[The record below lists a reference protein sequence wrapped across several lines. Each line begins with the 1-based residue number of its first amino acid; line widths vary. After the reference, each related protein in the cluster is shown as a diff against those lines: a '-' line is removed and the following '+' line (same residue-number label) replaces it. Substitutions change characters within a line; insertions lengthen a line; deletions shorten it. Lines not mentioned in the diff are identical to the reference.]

1 MNHKISTELRNVRTM
16 SILRSTLYLLSILLI
31 ASVAVGQIDANNN
44 KIEDSLESG
53 ITTTADTNVDVIVL
67 YNQTRDAPPAGSK
80 VKYNYSIINA
90 TALSIPR
97 SRLHELTD
105 DPHVEMVYQDR
116 IVHAYLD
123 SSVPVISADLAR
135 TTCNLTG
142 SNITIAILDTGI
154 DDTHESLDDLDDDPA
169 TDDPKVIA
177 FRDFIGLKTEPYD
190 DNGHGT
196 HCAGIAAGTGGV
208 DNRYVGVAPGAN
220 LVGVK
225 VLDKNGKGSESN
237 ATAGIEWCIENKDTY
252 GIRIISISLGCDGN
266 NDGTTLLERAC
277 DAAVDSGIV
286 VCVAAGNKGGGSMT
300 VGNPACAKKVIT
312 VGSVDD
318 SMVIASNSLGGP
330 TADGRIK
337 PEVCAVGV
345 NVTSAAAGGGYETRY
360 GTSMAAPHVA
370 GVAALILEYN
380 PNLFPSKVRGILM
393 NTATDRGSP
402 GPDNSYG
409 WGVVNTTYAISAQE
423 HDISIAEIR
432 AQHHT
437 EPDRT
442 VAIDAIIRNTGLS
455 NESDVMISLML
466 NETVLNQTTIP
477 FIRRSQSVDVNFSWI
492 PNTTGLYNLSV
503 NVSPVN
509 GEILLYDNVCYTE
522 IDVSYSPNIR
532 IAPANYDF
540 TLSHGTSAM
549 VNLTISNTGTLPLI
563 LFRITELVNYT
574 IKPIP
579 YNWIDGVSEGT
590 DLKLDDDNI
599 SSQNL
604 PFAFNFYGRNYTSIN
619 ISSDGWASFTSDEKW
634 RDWMYNRGQ
643 RLPVDG
649 WENTIFPLGSDWDPG
664 AGGGVY
670 LKSYPQKY
678 VITWYQVP
686 HWSDGGST
694 GNNTFEMVLY
704 ETGEIGFNYMNIEN
718 PGAFT
723 VGINLGDGSHGIV
736 YEDEPQSMTS
746 LWFGPERWLSIGAK
760 NGTVAGGGELNIPI
774 VINTADLDRGRYRAD
789 ILIRSNDPDESSIT
803 IPVNL
808 SVQWSAADAAIALRF
823 AVRGEYEEFVDVNKD
838 GKITSLDALMILQA
852 AVGDVEL

>member
-1 MNHKISTELRNVRTM
+1 M

-31 ASVAVGQIDANNN
+31 ASVAVGQIDTNNN

-53 ITTTADTNVDVIVL
+53 ISMTADTTVDVIVL
-67 YNQTRDAPPAGSK
+67 YNQTQDALPAGSK

-97 SRLHELTD
+97 SRLRELAEE
-105 DPHVEMVYQDR
+105 PHVEMIYQDR

-123 SSVPVISADLAR
+123 SSVPVIHADLAR
-135 TTCNLTG
+135 TTYNLTG

-154 DDTHESLDDLDDDPA
+154 DDAHESLDDLDDDLE
-169 TDDPKVIA
+169 TYDPKVIA
-177 FRDFIGLKTEPYD
+177 FRDFVGSKPEPYD

-208 DNRYVGVAPGAN
+208 DSQYIGVAPGAN

-225 VLDKNGKGSESN
+225 VLDKNGLCSESRVIK
-237 ATAGIEWCIENKDTY
+237 GVEWCVENKDVY
-252 GIRIISISLGCDGN
+252 GIRVISISLGGDGN
-266 NDGTTLLERAC
+266 DDGTTLLERTC
-277 DAAVDSGIV
+277 DAAVDSGLV
-286 VCVAAGNKGGGSMT
+286 VCIAAGNEGDGAAT

-312 VGSVDD
+312 VGSVND
-318 SMVIASNSLGGP
+318 SMVIAPSSSRGP

-345 NVTSAAAGGGYETRY
+345 SVTSAAAVGGYETRY
-360 GTSMAAPHVA
+360 GTSMATPHVA
-370 GVAALILEYN
+370 GVAALILEHN
-380 PNLFPSKVRGILM
+380 PNLPSSKVRSILM
-393 NTATDRGSP
+393 NTATDRGST

-423 HDISIAEIR
+423 HDLSIAEIR
-432 AQHHT
+432 VPHYT
-437 EPDRT
+437 EPNRT
-442 VAIDAIIRNTGLS
+442 VAIAAIIRNTGLS
-455 NESDVMISLML
+455 NENDVMISLML
-466 NETVLNQTTIP
+466 NKTVLNQTTIP
-477 FIRRSQSVDVNFSWI
+477 FIRKSQSVDVNFLWI
-492 PNTTGLYNLSV
+492 ADTTGLYNLSV

-522 IDVSYSPNIR
+522 IDVSPNPDIDVE
-532 IAPANYDF
+532 PANYDF
-540 TLSHGTSAM
+540 VLRPGTSAM
-549 VNLTISNTGTLPLI
+549 VNLTIGNTGTLPLT

-579 YNWIDGVSEGT
+579 YNWIDGISEGT
-590 DLKLDDDNI
+590 DLKLDDDDI
-599 SSQNL
+599 TSQNL
-604 PFAFNFYGRNYTSIN
+604 PFAFKFYGRNYTSIN
-619 ISSDGWASFTSDEKW
+619 ISSDGWVSLTSDE
-634 RDWMYNRGQ
+634 WMWARTRM
-643 RLPVDG
+643 RLPRCG
-649 WENTIFPLGSDWDPG
+649 WENTIFPLGDDWDPG

-670 LKSYPQKY
+670 LKSCPQMC

-686 HWSDGGST
+686 HWRDGGST

-718 PGAFT
+718 LGAFT
-723 VGINLGDGSHGIV
+723 VGINLGDGLHGIV
-736 YEDEPQSMTS
+736 YEDEPQSRTS
-746 LWFGPERWLSIGAK
+746 LWFRPDRWLSIETK

-774 VINTADLDRGRYRAD
+774 AINTTDLDCGRYRAD
-789 ILIRSNDPDESSIT
+789 ILIRSNDPDEGSIT

-808 SVQWSAADAAIALRF
+808 SVRWSAADAAIALQV
-823 AVRGEYEEFVDVNKD
+823 AARGEYEEFVDVNRD
-838 GKITSLDALMILQA
+838 GMVTSLDALMILQA